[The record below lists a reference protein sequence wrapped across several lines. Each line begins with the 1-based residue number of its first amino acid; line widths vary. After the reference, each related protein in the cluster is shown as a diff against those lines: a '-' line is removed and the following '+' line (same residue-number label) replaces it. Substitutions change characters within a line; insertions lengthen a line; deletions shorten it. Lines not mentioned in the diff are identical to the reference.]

1 MRRRHFAM
9 LFYGEWV
16 GTLFGAGPGKLPVH
30 HTLTR
35 EGGLA
40 HAWNAYGLD
49 AQVRMPCRVCNSGW
63 MSDLRSE
70 GPAHHYA
77 HDDYPDGR
85 ETALRCS

>member
-49 AQVRMPCRVCNSGW
+49 AQVRMPCRVCNSG
-63 MSDLRSE
+63 
-70 GPAHHYA
+70 
-77 HDDYPDGR
+77 
-85 ETALRCS
+85 